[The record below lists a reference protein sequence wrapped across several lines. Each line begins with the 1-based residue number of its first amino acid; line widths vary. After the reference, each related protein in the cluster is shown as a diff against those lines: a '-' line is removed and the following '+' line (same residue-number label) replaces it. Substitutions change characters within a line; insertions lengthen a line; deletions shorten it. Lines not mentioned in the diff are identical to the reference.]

1 LSSLPRVSRQFVFFI
16 LILGFLFII
25 LAFFVELLTFGFV
38 RMGWL
43 YAIGVLTIISAL
55 FLGLMPDGILRR
67 DQVLDS
73 WSILIEKGNGRCD
86 EIFRD
91 FGNFVKESKAPKVNF
106 EKKSIAPSFLKWIIG
121 VERDFIEVREEIP
134 SLRAYK
140 IFVGARDFGENLD
153 VSWYLTYKPSLLDAL
168 IYLLTLGWF
177 GMKKL
182 DDLDLFEIQDLTA
195 YATCVHHC
203 LLKSVEKV
211 LLSLNQDPSKISRK
225 SRGFLGVS

>member
-1 LSSLPRVSRQFVFFI
+1 MPLTVSRPLVFFI
-16 LILGFLFII
+16 LILGVLFII
-25 LAFFVELLTFGFV
+25 LAFFIELSTFGFV

-43 YAIGVLTIISAL
+43 YALGILTVLSAL

-73 WSILIEKGNGRCD
+73 WSVLIEKGNGRS
-86 EIFRD
+86 EEVFRD
-91 FGNFVKESKAPKVNF
+91 AGGLLKESRAPRVKF
-106 EKKSIAPSFLKWIIG
+106 ERKSMAPSFLKWILG
-121 VERDFIEVREEIP
+121 VERDFLEVREESQ

-140 IFVGARDFGENLD
+140 IFIGARDYGENLD

-168 IYLLTLGWF
+168 IYLFTFGRF
-177 GMKKL
+177 GMKNPN
-182 DDLDLFEIQDLTA
+182 DLDLFELQDLIA
-195 YATCVHHC
+195 YATCIHHC

-211 LLSLNQDPSKISRK
+211 LLSLNQDPSKMNRK